1 MLMIE
6 HRPTVMVVAATSPG
20 AVLSEPP
27 DSTPELRYN
36 GLAVVSLILGVLS
49 LLWYV
54 FGLAWGVLGFMAVLA
69 GRRARKEIDLGLGPL
84 EGRSLAMGGI
94 VTGAAG
100 FITSLLLLAVIMTN
114 TPA

>member
-1 MLMIE
+1 
-6 HRPTVMVVAATSPG
+6 MVLAATAPG
-20 AVLSEPP
+20 AVLTEPP
-27 DSTPELRYN
+27 DSSPVLRYN

-54 FGLAWGVLGFMAVLA
+54 FGLAWGVLGFIAVLA
-69 GRRARKEIDLGLGPL
+69 GRRARKEIDLGPEPV
-84 EGRSLAMGGI
+84 EGRALAMGGI

-114 TPA
+114 PPA